1 MQKQINNY
9 GNDQKTVRQQSL
21 DEVLLADQNQES
33 GTDFFKPEQPDYI
46 VNEQDQE
53 EFVNEFL
60 NEDDDFLSG
69 HSENPGSIPEGGD
82 DEEDEEDAD
91 YNRKRMPKRKGE
103 FHF

>member
-1 MQKQINNY
+1 MTKKLFGSNHWMKY
-9 GNDQKTVRQQSL
+9 CS
-21 DEVLLADQNQES
+21 DQNQES

-46 VNEQDQE
+46 
-53 EFVNEFL
+53 VNEFL

-91 YNRKRMPKRKGE
+91 YNRKPMPKRKVSFIFNSNDKEEWLTEKGDV
-103 FHF
+103 